1 MKTFTFIKALSV
13 IGQSVNNIVVNFIKD
28 NKETNRLHGNNS
40 IRFAN
45 LYNPEWSSDVTIQST
60 HN

>member
-45 LYNPEWSSDVTIQST
+45 LYNPEWSSDVTI
-60 HN
+60 